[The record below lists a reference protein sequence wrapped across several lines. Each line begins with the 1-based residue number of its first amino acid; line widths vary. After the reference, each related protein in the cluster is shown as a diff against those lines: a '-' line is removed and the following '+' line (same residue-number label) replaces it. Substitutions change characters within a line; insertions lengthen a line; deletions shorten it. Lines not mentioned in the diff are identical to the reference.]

1 MRSTPAS
8 SAIKINKLAKQA
20 GPPGR
25 KPILGMNKLSES
37 KNDLKVSPR
46 PDLLAR
52 RIVRDIMIYTRGQP
66 RRWVPMQTVER
77 RLVLKDDKATDA
89 ALTVAI
95 EKGWLLLKA
104 DHSIGLTDSGRQLTK
119 S

>member
-1 MRSTPAS
+1 MSNPSRTRS
-8 SAIKINKLAKQA
+8 
-20 GPPGR
+20 G
-25 KPILGMNKLSES
+25 
-37 KNDLKVSPR
+37 LKVPPR
-46 PDLLAR
+46 PDSLAK
-52 RIVRDIMIYTRGQP
+52 RIVRDVMIYTRGQP
-66 RRWVPMQTVER
+66 RRWVPVQTVER

-119 S
+119 N